1 MDDKMIVKLFLER
14 NEEAIKNTEAKY
26 SRYCMHIANNILDS
40 LRDSEECVSDAYLR
54 LWNSI
59 PPARPTNLKAYIGKI
74 TRNLAL
80 DAYDKRRAK
89 KRSDATELA
98 YEELSYCIPDITS
111 EESVVNELTL
121 KQAINGFLASLK
133 KSHRIIFMQRYW
145 YLSSVK
151 DIAKNQAMTENN
163 VKVILMRLREK
174 LKKYLEKE
182 GIKL

>member
-54 LWNSI
+54 HWNSI

-98 YEELSYCIPDITS
+98 
-111 EESVVNELTL
+111 L